1 MDPVLQI
8 HNQRLILVHQGQRV
22 VLSLSEA
29 QTLLTDLSQLIP
41 MFEHQ
46 VRLEHAS
53 FQQMIQLDIQL
64 CELDP
69 VPEWRSMVEMEYGR
83 YKHKESMQWLPFW
96 SLLSDQDCSIAY
108 QLIECGAFDDLFRLD
123 PAMGVQEQGVVANRL
138 RALSEPME
146 WIGACTFEMG
156 DDSLDAWDFEQ
167 PVHTVELTEGFWVG
181 RIPVTQQLYWSVMG
195 VLPELD
201 IVSHGALK
209 PVVQVS
215 WMDALIFCNRLSEM
229 TGRNCVYWIGESPL
243 TESSRT
249 QNLSLIEC
257 KFEANGYRLPTEAE
271 WECAAKAFQPFPFS
285 GSEDASA
292 VAWSAQDGVAQLP
305 TVGLKLPN
313 ALGLY
318 DMSGL
323 VWEWCHDAYDSAFY
337 ERAPQQNPIHS
348 SVQSERVCRGGS
360 YTGDAMNARVTL
372 RGRAKYWETWSTLGF
387 RIVCKD

>member
-8 HNQRLILVHQGQRV
+8 HNRRLILVHQGQRV

-29 QTLLTDLSQLIP
+29 QALLTNLEQMVP
-41 MFEHQ
+41 TFEHQ
-46 VRLEHAS
+46 VRLDDAS
-53 FQQMIQLDIQL
+53 FQQMTQLDVQL
-64 CELDP
+64 FEQDP
-69 VPEWRSMVEMEYGR
+69 VSAWRSMVEMEYGR
-83 YKHKESMQWLPFW
+83 YKIKEPMQWPSFW
-96 SLLSDQDCSIAY
+96 SLLSGQDCSIAY

-123 PAMGVQEQGVVANRL
+123 PAMGVQEQGVVAKRL

-146 WIGACTFEMG
+146 WIGSCTFEMG

-181 RIPVTQQLYWSVMG
+181 CIPVTQQLYQSVMG

-201 IVSHGALK
+201 SLSQGALK

-215 WMDALIFCNRLSEM
+215 WMDALVFCNRLSEM
-229 TGRNCVYWIGESPL
+229 TGRNCVYWIGEVPL
-243 TESSRT
+243 TQSNRE
-249 QNLSLIEC
+249 QDLALIEC

-271 WECAAKAFQPFPFS
+271 WECAAKAFQPFQYS
-285 GSEDASA
+285 GSEDVSI
-292 VAWSAQDGVAQLP
+292 VAWTVQDKSERLP
-305 TVGLKLPN
+305 TVGLKMPN

-323 VWEWCHDAYDSAFY
+323 VWEWCHDAYDAAFY
-337 ERAPQQNPIHS
+337 ERAPLQNPIHS